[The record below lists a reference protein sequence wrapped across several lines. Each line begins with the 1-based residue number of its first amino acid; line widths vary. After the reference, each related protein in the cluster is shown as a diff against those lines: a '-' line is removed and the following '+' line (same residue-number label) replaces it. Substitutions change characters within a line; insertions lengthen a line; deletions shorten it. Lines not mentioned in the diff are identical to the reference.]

1 MNKIKVEKELT
12 KVRDHGWQVVNLRN
26 CGLTEIP
33 NELFLHKDIV
43 SIDLGN
49 DLFVDEHERNRITEI
64 PDSISNIKELA
75 VLNIENNKVKTVT
88 EKISQLSKLIKLNL
102 QGNKLNDLSEKIANM
117 HGLKELILLDNPF
130 DMIPPEI
137 IARGIDS
144 IRNFFK
150 ELEEKDF
157 IYEVKLII
165 VGEGRV
171 GKTCLSNALL
181 KEDYQLVE
189 SESTEGI
196 NINSWVVPKEK
207 IQLINPAIERDF
219 QINIWDFGGQEI
231 YHSTHQFFLTKR
243 SLYLLVTE
251 SRKEDS
257 HDDFFYWLNIIKLLG
272 EKSPVLMVLNKCD
285 QPTKDLPIKE
295 YKSNF
300 SNIQS
305 FNRISLKPEFKSEF
319 TEFRESLIKIASE
332 LPHIGAPLP
341 KVWVDIRRDI
351 EKLKIEGRDYI
362 TRDEYIQICKNHFRR
377 EDSALHL
384 SEYFHDLGVIIHFQ
398 DDMDLKDIVFL
409 NHEWITK
416 SVYKVLDDQEVI
428 DKKGRF
434 KTRDIIRIWSS
445 DEHKSKT
452 RELLALMKNNKF
464 DLCFELA
471 KGEYLVPRLLPVD
484 EIDFNWETDESNLK
498 FEFRY
503 NFMPKGI
510 LSRLIVK
517 MHTDIYQDF
526 YWRYG
531 VVLDF
536 DGTKAIIKE
545 RYFENKIT
553 IELSGPDKRECLFL
567 IRRTLN
573 EIHRDFNKLSFKEM
587 VPCVCAVCKTSE
599 DPHFYDFD
607 VLRRYETNNIDKIRC
622 DISLQEVQVYDLTSD
637 IVKKTLYQE
646 KIIFCENKNAA
657 LLNTLGIEKVQFFP
671 ERDSASVFIKA
682 STKPDFYGL
691 RDRDFL
697 LDSEIERIK
706 RKHKNYFI
714 LEYYCFEN
722 YLYHP
727 DNIESL
733 NLIGFNKDEY
743 LKNMIK
749 QKEESKFTIISNF
762 KNSRK
767 SYQEFKIEADKFC
780 DKSNEDNI
788 IEYLNSNEVE
798 LFLKA
803 YSLKDRFSKE
813 YLAKYGLEEKVLTST
828 SWFKLKMEKL
838 LEFN

>member
-1 MNKIKVEKELT
+1 MNKQKVEKELI
-12 KVRDHGWQVVNLRN
+12 KVLNHGWQIVNLRN

-33 NELFLHKDIV
+33 YELFSHKNLV

-49 DLFVDEHERNRITEI
+49 DLFADEHERNKITHI
-64 PDSISNIKELA
+64 PDSISFLKELA
-75 VLNIENNKVKTVT
+75 VLNIENNEVT
-88 EKISQLSKLIKLNL
+88 NVSEKISELSKLIKLNL
-102 QGNKLNDLSEKIANM
+102 QGNKLNDFPEKIANM
-117 HGLKELILLDNPF
+117 QGLKELILLDNPF

-137 IARGIDS
+137 IVRGIDS

-171 GKTCLSNALL
+171 GKTCLSNALINENYNL
-181 KEDYQLVE
+181 EE
-189 SESTEGI
+189 SGSTEGI
-196 NINSWVVPKEK
+196 NINRWLIPKES
-207 IQLINPAIERDF
+207 IRLINPSIEKDF

-285 QPTKDLPIKE
+285 QPTKDLPIRE
-295 YKSNF
+295 YKTNF

-305 FNRISLKPEFKSEF
+305 FNKISLKSEF
-319 TEFRESLIKIASE
+319 RTEFNDFRQSLIKIASK

-351 EKLKIEGRDYI
+351 EKLKIEGKDYI
-362 TRDEYIQICKNHFRR
+362 SREEYFQICKNHFRR

-384 SEYFHDLGVIIHFQ
+384 SEYFHDLGVVIHFQ
-398 DDMDLKDIVFL
+398 DDIDLKDIVFL

-416 SVYKVLDDQEVI
+416 SVYKILDDQFVI

-434 KTRDIIRIWSS
+434 NKNDIIRIWSS
-445 DEHKSKT
+445 EEHRSKT

-464 DLCFELA
+464 DLCFEISN
-471 KGEYLVPRLLPVD
+471 GEYLVPRLLPVD
-484 EIDFNWETDESNLK
+484 EVDYVWETNESNLK

-531 VVLDF
+531 VILDF
-536 DGTKAIIKE
+536 EGTKAIIKE

-587 VPCVCAVCKTSE
+587 VPCVCDFCKSSE
-599 DPHFYDFD
+599 ETHFYDFD
-607 VLRRYETNNIDKIRC
+607 VLRRYESNNIDKIRC
-622 DISLQEVQVYDLTSD
+622 DISLQEVQVYNLTSD

-646 KIIFCENKNAA
+646 KIIFCENKNAV
-657 LLNTLGIEKVQFFP
+657 LLNKIGIDKAQFFP

-697 LDSEIERIK
+697 LDSEIEKIRH
-706 RKHKNYFI
+706 KHKNYFI
-714 LEYYCFEN
+714 LDYYCFEN

-733 NLIGFNKDEY
+733 KLLGFNKNEY
-743 LKNMIK
+743 IENMIK
-749 QKEESKFTIISNF
+749 QKEENKFTIISNF
-762 KNSRK
+762 KNARK
-767 SYQEFKIEADKFC
+767 SYQEFKIEADKFF
-780 DKSNEDNI
+780 DKSNEDKI
-788 IEYLNSNEVE
+788 IEYLNSNEVDI
-798 LFLKA
+798 FLKA
-803 YSLKDRFSKE
+803 FSLKDKFNKE
-813 YLAKYGLEEKVLTST
+813 YLAKYGLEERELTNT
-828 SWFKLKMEKL
+828 TWFKLKIEKL
-838 LEFN
+838 LSFN